1 MAYEITDNC
10 IIEEYLSN
18 WFTYEELA
26 TYLCI
31 DYDRVK
37 KVLNNYKKIIE
48 EYGLKKWDK
57 ILTHKSYIYRESIGE
72 EGITLLT
79 EDDIKILN
87 IANYIIE
94 NNASIRDASKK
105 FNIGKTTVF
114 DYINE
119 KLPNISIKKYKEVFL
134 TLMAHKSFSTDNKD
148 VIEQVLKCYM
158 LLSEGFSSKEI
169 CERLNI
175 GRNIL
180 QRNLTTRLEKID
192 KVKYEKAKGIL
203 KENKLDPLSE
213 HSFKHK

>member
-1 MAYEITDNC
+1 MAYDITDNC

-26 TYLCI
+26 KYLCI
-31 DYDRVK
+31 SYERVEHL
-37 KVLNNYKKIIE
+37 LNNSKKIIN
-48 EYGLKKWDK
+48 EYGLQKLDK

-72 EGITLLT
+72 KEKLLT
-79 EDDIKILN
+79 SDDIKIID
-87 IANYIIE
+87 IANYIID
-94 NNASIRDASKK
+94 NNASIRDAAKK

-134 TLMAHKSFSTDNKD
+134 TLMAHKSFSTNNKA
-148 VIEQVLKCYM
+148 VIEQVLRCYI
-158 LLSEGFSSKEI
+158 LLNEGFSSKEI

-192 KVKYEKAKGIL
+192 KEKFEYAKGIL
-203 KENKLDPLSE
+203 KENKFEPLSE
-213 HSFKHK
+213 HYFKHK